1 MPPRTCPACGQE
13 NPEAAR
19 FCFACGTAVAT
30 RAPRTEEERK
40 VVTVLFADLVGFTT
54 RSEKMDPED
63 VRAML
68 SPYYLRLRTE
78 LERFGG
84 TVEKFIGDAV
94 MALFGAPLAHEDDP
108 ERAVR
113 AALAIR
119 EAIAEMNAADSRL
132 DLNLRIGVNTGE
144 ALVVL
149 TARPSEGEGM
159 AAGDVV
165 NTAARLQANA
175 PVNGILVGQATYR
188 ATTETIEYQQAEP
201 IHAKGK
207 AEPVAVWIAVRAR
220 PGASRRQLSRTPLV
234 GRGVEL
240 GAMREMWERVRDQRR
255 PGMVTLLG
263 APGIGKTRL
272 LTEFTEG
279 LEGLRGPHW
288 GRCLSYGEGI
298 TYWPIAEILKSAAG
312 ILVSDETAAASQKL
326 DTLLEGLPASDKDEL
341 RTMASALGNL
351 LGLPM
356 TASGTQPAGAIMQAE
371 FHWGIRR
378 VFELLAADTPL
389 ALVIEDLHWAEPTL
403 LQLLEFVLVGAN
415 APLLLLVTARPEL
428 VDAAPAILVPAS
440 DRTRIDL
447 APLDGAES
455 QAMLTGLLGEQ
466 GFSEKAAERL
476 LTAAGGNPLFLE
488 ETMRMLAESGQ
499 LEVGADG
506 AAPPTEIP
514 SSLTAIIGARL
525 DQLPAGEK
533 RTAQQASVVGAVFW
547 TGALGYLDSALDP
560 TTALAALGR
569 RDLVH
574 ERETSTVAG
583 EREWAF
589 KHMLIRDVA
598 YARLPKGRRAE
609 LHVRCADWI
618 SALAGGE
625 DEYIEIVA
633 YHLEQSCLVARQ
645 VGTAIAPPIA
655 RAADALARAAD
666 RAEHREGMR
675 EAERYY
681 ARALALLADDE
692 PERAA
697 SLRVRR
703 GVALRALGELRE
715 ASALLTRAADEAK
728 ALGRTDVRCAAL
740 IALANIDAKQGRAA
754 DAKRRLVEAAS
765 LADAVGDPIL
775 RIRAA
780 FEGAAVRA
788 HFEGAIEPAIAEL
801 RQALRTAGE
810 IEERSLLVEGHL
822 RIGTLL
828 FNEGRLAEAADEL
841 ARCTQLAAGS
851 GTRRDESRATSLLGL
866 VKYYRGELA
875 EAERLGA
882 DALSWFE
889 RTGDTYFKLQN
900 LRKLALYAF
909 ARRDAP
915 LAEKWLMQALPIAF
929 QTGGWIVTE
938 LYRLLTDSLVRQ
950 HNLDGAREMAA
961 LARSSQPEEDVYAAV
976 AVALAE
982 ASVAAAEGDRD
993 TVIVR
998 YQLAISLL
1006 EEQRL
1011 QVDLGE
1017 ARLAYARLLRDLD
1030 LIDGARAEFARARR
1044 VFLGMGAVGMVAEID
1059 RDLADM
1065 TRGPA
1070 APAPS

>member
-1 MPPRTCPACGQE
+1 VPSRTCEGCGQE
-13 NPEAAR
+13 NPEAAK
-19 FCFACGTAVAT
+19 FCFACGTALAT
-30 RAPRTEEERK
+30 RASQPEEERK

-132 DLNLRIGVNTGE
+132 GLNLRIGVNTGE

-149 TARPSEGEGM
+149 SAHPSEGEGM

-165 NTAARLQANA
+165 NTAARLQSNA
-175 PVNGILVGQATYR
+175 PVNGILVGEQTYR
-188 ATTETIEYQQAEP
+188 ATTQAIEYQDAES

-207 AEPVAVWIAVRAR
+207 AEPVPVWIAVRAR
-220 PGASRRQLSRTPLV
+220 PGVSHRQLSRTPLV
-234 GRGVEL
+234 GRTAEL
-240 GAMREMWERVRDQRR
+240 ATLRQMWERARDERR
-255 PGMVTLLG
+255 PGMVCLLG
-263 APGIGKTRL
+263 APGVGKSRL

-279 LEGLRGPHW
+279 LDRLRGPYW

-298 TYWPIAEILKSAAG
+298 TYWPLVEILKSAAG
-312 ILVSDETAAASQKL
+312 ILVSDESAAASQKL
-326 DTLLEGLPASDKDEL
+326 DTLLEGLPTRDKDEL

-351 LGLPM
+351 LGLP
-356 TASGTQPAGAIMQAE
+356 TTVGGTQPTGAIMQAE
-371 FHWGIRR
+371 LHWGIRR
-378 VFELLAADTPL
+378 VFELLAAETPL
-389 ALVIEDLHWAEPTL
+389 ALVFEDLHWAEPTL
-403 LQLLEFVLVGAN
+403 LQFLQFVLVGAS
-415 APLLLLVTARPEL
+415 APILLLATARPEL
-428 VDAAPAILVPAS
+428 AEAAPTILVPAT
-440 DRTRIDL
+440 DRKRIDL

-455 QAMLTGLLGEQ
+455 HAMLSGLLAEH
-466 GFSEKAAERL
+466 GFSEKTAERL

-488 ETMRMLAESGQ
+488 ETMRMLVESGQ
-499 LEVGADG
+499 LKGGATEE
-506 AAPPTEIP
+506 ALPAEIP
-514 SSLTAIIGARL
+514 SSLTALIGARL

-547 TGALGYLDSALDP
+547 SGVLGYLDSTLDLV
-560 TTALAALGR
+560 TALAALGR
-569 RDLVH
+569 RDIVH

-589 KHMLIRDVA
+589 KHILIRDVA

-625 DEYIEIVA
+625 EEYIEIVA

-681 ARALALLADDE
+681 ARALMLLAEDE

-697 SLRVRR
+697 ALRVRR
-703 GVALRALGELRE
+703 GIALRALGELRE
-715 ASALLTRAADEAK
+715 ASALLIRAADDAT
-728 ALGRTDVRCAAL
+728 ALSRTDLRCAAL

-754 DAKRRLVEAAS
+754 DAKRRLVEAAA
-765 LADAVGDPIL
+765 LAEAVGDPIL

-810 IEERSLLVEGHL
+810 VEDRSLLVEGHL
-822 RIGTLL
+822 RVGTLL
-828 FNEGRLAEAADEL
+828 FNEGRLAEAAQEL
-841 ARCTQLAAGS
+841 ARCAQLAAGS
-851 GTRRDESRATSLLGL
+851 GTRRDEARATSLLGL

-875 EAERLGA
+875 EAERLGT
-882 DALSWFE
+882 DAMSWFE

-915 LAEKWLMQALPIAF
+915 LAEKFLMQALPIAY

-950 HNLDGAREMAA
+950 HKLDGAREMAA
-961 LARSSQPEEDVYAAV
+961 LARTSQPEEDVYAAV
-976 AVALAE
+976 AVGLAE
-982 ASVAAAEGDRD
+982 ASIAAAEGDRD
-993 TVIVR
+993 TVIAR
-998 YQLAISLL
+998 FQLAIGLL

-1011 QVDLGE
+1011 RVDLAE
-1017 ARLAYARLLRDLD
+1017 ARLAFARLLRDLG
-1030 LIDGARAEFARARR
+1030 LVEGARAEFGRART
-1044 VFLGMGAVGMVAEID
+1044 VFAGMDALGMVAEID